1 MFMSMRRL
9 QPVLSKAINCRQT
22 GFVRFSSTSE
32 VHGGKVVPKLKNGVT
47 AAALGGF
54 VFFVYYYAIY
64 KMKNMD
70 ELDKLIAEKEEEA
83 KEK

>member
-9 QPVLSKAINCRQT
+9 QPVVLNKAAAILCRQQPS
-22 GFVRFSSTSE
+22 VRFSSTSE

-64 KMKNMD
+64 KMKSMVR
-70 ELDKLIAEKEEEA
+70 
-83 KEK
+83 